1 MKNTQLHKENDWFVS
16 WFDSPYYHVLYKNRD
31 DSEAQQFMTRLT
43 DYINLESGDTILD
56 VACGKGRHA
65 MFLASL
71 GFQVTGMDLSNNS
84 IEFASQF
91 ENENLQFLKHDMRK
105 PLDLQYDAVFN
116 LFTSFGYFDDEKDD
130 LLALKSFRNNLKNNG
145 IGIID
150 FLNIPYVEKQLIEH
164 EVKSIDGIEFS
175 IHRSMTKTHIIK
187 NITFSVDEVQ
197 HNYIEK
203 VRSLQLSDFEAL
215 LEKSDL
221 QIVELFGDY
230 ELNPYHANNSER
242 LIMMV
247 V

>member
-116 LFTSFGYFDDEKDD
+116 LFTSFGYLMMKKMIYWRSKAFEITSKIMVLG
-130 LLALKSFRNNLKNNG
+130 LLIF
-145 IGIID
+145 
-150 FLNIPYVEKQLIEH
+150 
-164 EVKSIDGIEFS
+164 
-175 IHRSMTKTHIIK
+175 
-187 NITFSVDEVQ
+187 
-197 HNYIEK
+197 
-203 VRSLQLSDFEAL
+203 
-215 LEKSDL
+215 
-221 QIVELFGDY
+221 
-230 ELNPYHANNSER
+230 
-242 LIMMV
+242 
-247 V
+247 

>member
-65 MFLASL
+65 TFLASL

-91 ENENLQFLKHDMRK
+91 ENENLQFLTHDMRK
-105 PLDLQYDAVFN
+105 PMDLQYDAVFN

-130 LLALKSFRNNLKNNG
+130 LLALQSFRNNLKNNG

-164 EVKSIDGIEFS
+164 EVKSIDSIEFS

-187 NITFSVDEVQ
+187 NIAFSVDEVQ
-197 HNYIEK
+197 HNYFEK
-203 VRSLQLSDFEAL
+203 VRSLQLLDFEAL
-215 LEKSDL
+215 LEKSNC
-221 QIVELFGDY
+221 Y
-230 ELNPYHANNSER
+230 RSENHHTT
-242 LIMMV
+242 
-247 V
+247 

>member
-71 GFQVTGMDLSNNS
+71 GFQVTGTDLSNNS

-130 LLALKSFRNNLKNNG
+130 LLALQSFRNNLKNNG

-150 FLNIPYVEKQLIEH
+150 FLNIPYVEKQLIEY

-187 NITFSVDEVQ
+187 NIAFSVDEVQ
-197 HNYIEK
+197 HNYFEK
-203 VRSLQLSDFEAL
+203 VRSLQLLDF
-215 LEKSDL
+215 
-221 QIVELFGDY
+221 
-230 ELNPYHANNSER
+230 
-242 LIMMV
+242 
-247 V
+247 

>member
-71 GFQVTGMDLSNNS
+71 GFQVTGTDLSNNS

-91 ENENLQFLKHDMRK
+91 ENENLQFLTHDMRK
-105 PLDLQYDAVFN
+105 PMDLQYDAVFN

-130 LLALKSFRNNLKNNG
+130 LLALQSFRNNLKNNG

-150 FLNIPYVEKQLIEH
+150 FLNIPYVEKQLIEY

-187 NITFSVDEVQ
+187 NIAFSVDEVQ
-197 HNYIEK
+197 HNYFEK
-203 VRSLQLSDFEAL
+203 VRSLQLLDF
-215 LEKSDL
+215 
-221 QIVELFGDY
+221 
-230 ELNPYHANNSER
+230 
-242 LIMMV
+242 
-247 V
+247 